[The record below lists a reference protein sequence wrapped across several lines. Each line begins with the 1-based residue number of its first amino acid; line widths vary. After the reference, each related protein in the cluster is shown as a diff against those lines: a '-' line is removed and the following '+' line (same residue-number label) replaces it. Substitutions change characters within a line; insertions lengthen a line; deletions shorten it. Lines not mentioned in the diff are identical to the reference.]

1 MSVNAPA
8 NAPTPALSPTS
19 AAPTTVTTLN
29 EPTKR
34 KYSSLLE
41 SLGQPRPA
49 TGPKKRRKGATAK
62 LVVYLPVSSPYKY
75 LYSTDTATLDRLTSA
90 AKYFVRAVSPY
101 RDIGTAMVFG
111 PEHHWGQHADP
122 DPSNVITIPVSE
134 LADQQEYIKAFDKMF
149 STVPDLLDVVKQM
162 YLDIEAKGAD
172 QWDKL
177 VDKMQ
182 KAATSARTADTGGL
196 KHHLAYV
203 LPNPASDVI
212 YPPVPK
218 QESKSDRGVAH
229 PMLRY
234 FFLPWSDRVK
244 LPPLVLPKPST
255 TQSTT
260 TEAPAS
266 NQFADLLVAGC
277 VELKATE
284 YPAFFWA
291 EDTYD
296 EDDLDKGLL
305 RGPLIL
311 RVLRHVWTAPS
322 SALFGLDN
330 GIPRSCNARLHN
342 VFTVDKEMIGYAGVQ
357 ARIMLSTTEWKPRD
371 GSYNY
376 EDLFKSILNLFE
388 DPEDPWAWETLA
400 WYQQMVFGDAVDDAE
415 TDVAPVANASVNV
428 FIAPDSLQQ
437 LSHTTTNKALSSRT
451 LIDPLAHESNA
462 HTLINQVPRLP
473 VSTNRMLFSPSLIY
487 ASLPTVLPLLHSL
500 AASTLYY
507 CFAMMCS

>member
-29 EPTKR
+29 EPTKH

-149 STVPDLLDVVKQM
+149 STVPNLLDVVKQM

-218 QESKSDRGVAH
+218 QESKSDRSVAH

-244 LPPLVLPKPST
+244 LPPSCSRSLPRPK
-255 TQSTT
+255 
-260 TEAPAS
+260 APAS
-266 NQFADLLVAGC
+266 NQFADLLVAGR

-330 GIPRSCNARLHN
+330 GIPRSCNACLHN

-388 DPEDPWAWETLA
+388 DPEDPWARETLA

-428 FIAPDSLQQ
+428 LAQCAAVPPRSPPLRR

-451 LIDPLAHESNA
+451 SIDPLAHATTARIDESDA
-462 HTLINQVPRLP
+462 
-473 VSTNRMLFSPSLIY
+473 FFPSLIY
-487 ASLPTVLPLLHSL
+487 ASSPTVLPLLHSL